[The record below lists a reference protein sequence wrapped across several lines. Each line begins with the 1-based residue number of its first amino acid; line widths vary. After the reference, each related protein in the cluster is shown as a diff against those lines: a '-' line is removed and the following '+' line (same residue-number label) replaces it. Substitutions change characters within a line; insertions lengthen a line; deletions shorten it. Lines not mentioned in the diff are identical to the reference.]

1 MIIQDIVRALD
12 LQIVAGHSALNRK
25 ITGGYCADL
34 LSCVMAR
41 AKAGNVWVTLQA
53 HPNVLAVAV
62 LLEMSAVI
70 VTEGAP
76 IPDDVRAKAD
86 AEGIA
91 MLATPHTTFWVVS
104 KLAQLG
110 VSAQE

>member
-1 MIIQDIVRALD
+1 MIVQEIAQALD
-12 LQIVAGHSALNRK
+12 LKIAAGQSALNRK
-25 ITGGYCADL
+25 ITGGYSADL

-53 HPNVLAVAV
+53 HPNVLAVAL
-62 LLEMSAVI
+62 LLEMAAVI

-76 IPDDVRAKAD
+76 VPGDVIAKAN

-91 MLATPHTTFWVVS
+91 ILTTPHTTFWVVS
-104 KLAQLG
+104 ELTRLG
-110 VSAQE
+110 IKAQE